1 MKKNIF
7 LALLSG
13 LLLAAAWPTHGFALF
28 AFIGFIPLIWAEYRI
43 RTSKI
48 VRSNAKVFVVA
59 YLAFV
64 TWNTLTTWWLW
75 FSTPF
80 GMLFAI
86 LVNSL
91 VMAIVF
97 LIYHIVA
104 KRLPSKIHW
113 VFLPAIWIAFEKFH
127 LNWDFSWPWLNLG
140 NVFSETTTW
149 IQWYEYTGSFGGSLW
164 VWIINIGLYKTF
176 IHYYENRDRNR
187 LKIGLS
193 KNLLGIAIPIIISAI
208 IAHNYMEK
216 GESLSVVIVQPNINP
231 YTEKYERSN
240 NDIAILL
247 GNLAD
252 VKMDSSVDFVIAPE
266 TVFAKNLRLDEFERS
281 QAIYILK
288 QFIAV
293 YPNTNFLGG
302 VAMIDFITDINTLNP
317 QSNFLKDGLWYD
329 DYNSAFL
336 LNKKEEIALY
346 HKSKLVVGVEN
357 FPYQSILRPLLGN
370 IMIDL
375 GGTVAMKTTQKDRE
389 VFVGNNPNQKAAPI
403 ICYESVYGEYVTD
416 YVKNG
421 ANFLAIITNDAW
433 WDNTQGHKQHLSYA
447 KLRAIETRRSIAR
460 SANTGIS
467 AIINQKGELVQTL
480 GYEKQGS
487 IKGNLKLN
495 NELTFYTSYG
505 DYIARIALLVAGLIF
520 FYSIGRK
527 KNRL

>member
-48 VRSNAKVFVVA
+48 VRSNAKVFAVA

-252 VKMDSSVDFVIAPE
+252 VKWIHP
-266 TVFAKNLRLDEFERS
+266 L
-281 QAIYILK
+281 IL
-288 QFIAV
+288 
-293 YPNTNFLGG
+293 
-302 VAMIDFITDINTLNP
+302 
-317 QSNFLKDGLWYD
+317 
-329 DYNSAFL
+329 
-336 LNKKEEIALY
+336 
-346 HKSKLVVGVEN
+346 
-357 FPYQSILRPLLGN
+357 
-370 IMIDL
+370 
-375 GGTVAMKTTQKDRE
+375 
-389 VFVGNNPNQKAAPI
+389 
-403 ICYESVYGEYVTD
+403 
-416 YVKNG
+416 
-421 ANFLAIITNDAW
+421 
-433 WDNTQGHKQHLSYA
+433 
-447 KLRAIETRRSIAR
+447 
-460 SANTGIS
+460 
-467 AIINQKGELVQTL
+467 
-480 GYEKQGS
+480 
-487 IKGNLKLN
+487 
-495 NELTFYTSYG
+495 
-505 DYIARIALLVAGLIF
+505 
-520 FYSIGRK
+520 
-527 KNRL
+527 

>member
-1 MKKNIF
+1 
-7 LALLSG
+7 
-13 LLLAAAWPTHGFALF
+13 
-28 AFIGFIPLIWAEYRI
+28 
-43 RTSKI
+43 
-48 VRSNAKVFVVA
+48 
-59 YLAFV
+59 
-64 TWNTLTTWWLW
+64 
-75 FSTPF
+75 
-80 GMLFAI
+80 
-86 LVNSL
+86 
-91 VMAIVF
+91 
-97 LIYHIVA
+97 
-104 KRLPSKIHW
+104 
-113 VFLPAIWIAFEKFH
+113 
-127 LNWDFSWPWLNLG
+127 
-140 NVFSETTTW
+140 
-149 IQWYEYTGSFGGSLW
+149 
-164 VWIINIGLYKTF
+164 
-176 IHYYENRDRNR
+176 
-187 LKIGLS
+187 
-193 KNLLGIAIPIIISAI
+193 
-208 IAHNYMEK
+208 
-216 GESLSVVIVQPNINP
+216 
-231 YTEKYERSN
+231 
-240 NDIAILL
+240 
-247 GNLAD
+247 
-252 VKMDSSVDFVIAPE
+252 MDSSVDFVIAPE
-266 TVFAKNLRLDEFERS
+266 TVFAKNFRLDEFERS

-302 VAMIDFITDINTLNP
+302 VAMIDFITDINKLNP